1 MEKQQLKAS
10 IQIGA
15 SQIKASLEV
24 YFFEEDGVRIAYCP
38 ALNLSA
44 YGSTIE
50 EAKSEFAQI
59 LREHLEDCIAKNTL
73 AADLVRHGW
82 RKQPKEYVAPVT
94 TDMLMGNDTLRD
106 IINNRSYRKAIIP
119 ASFTRRSER
128 PYTRA

>member
-1 MEKQQLKAS
+1 MERQQLKAA
-10 IQIGA
+10 IQIGESRVRA
-15 SQIKASLEV
+15 SIEV
-24 YFFEEDGVRIAYCP
+24 YFFEEEGTRIAYCP

-44 YGSTIE
+44 YGNTIE

-82 RKQPKEYVAPVT
+82 RKQTKEYIAPVT

-106 IINNRSYRKAIIP
+106 IINNRSYKKAIVP
-119 ASFTRRSER
+119 ASFTRRSSR
-128 PYTRA
+128 PYTHV